1 MLDSIITTWIQKT
14 LPMLNEAQ
22 KRWFLAIGADL
33 LGRGGI
39 KELSEISGV
48 HRNTIGNG
56 INEINEEGF
65 ETRYKMFATANEN
78 VREGNQGR
86 KSVKETYPH
95 IVEEIESIV
104 SKDTYGN
111 PMNPLKWTTKSLRN
125 ISEELKKKE
134 INVNHVT
141 VGQLLEEMGYSLQ
154 SNRKMLQA
162 GKDHPDRDTQFRHI
176 NETCLLYMEDHQ
188 PVVSIDCKKKEN
200 VGNFSN
206 SGREWHEKGNPLQT
220 KDHDW
225 AKNKAAPFGVF
236 DIANYEGYVNVGI
249 GSDTAEFAV
258 NSLREWWNLMGK
270 ERYPDAV
277 CLYITCDG
285 GGSNG
290 SRNRLWKV
298 ELQKLAN
305 ELNLAIQVSH
315 FPPGTSKW
323 NKIEHQLFSQIT
335 RNWRNQPLDSYLTIV
350 KLIENTT
357 TKTGLKVT
365 CSLDIREYLT
375 GIKVDDETMAK
386 LHILRDEFHGEW
398 NYTILPDDH
407 LFSGNEDIT

>member
-1 MLDSIITTWIQKT
+1 MLDEVTKAWVKKT
-14 LPMLNEAQ
+14 LPMLNESQ

-33 LGRGGI
+33 IGRGGV
-39 KELSEISGV
+39 KELSEVSGV
-48 HRNTIGNG
+48 HRNTISSG
-56 INEINEEGF
+56 ISEINAEDF
-65 ETRYKMFATANEN
+65 ETRYVMYAEN
-78 VREGNQGR
+78 SENIRPGNQGR
-86 KSVKETYPH
+86 KSITEKYPQ
-95 IVEEIESIV
+95 IEESIETIV
-104 SKDTYGN
+104 SSETYGN

-125 ISEELKKKE
+125 ISEELKSQD

-141 VGQLLEEMGYSLQ
+141 VGQLLEGMGYSLQ
-154 SNRKMLQA
+154 ANRKMLQV
-162 GKDHPDRDTQFRHI
+162 GTDHPDRDAQFKNI
-176 NETCLLYMEDHQ
+176 NTTCLLYMEDHQ

-206 SGREWHEKGNPLQT
+206 SGREWHERGKPVKTQ
-220 KDHDW
+220 DHDW
-225 AKNKAAPFGVF
+225 AKEKAAPFGVY
-236 DIANYEGYVNVGI
+236 DIASFEGYVNVGI
-249 GSDTAEFAV
+249 SSDTAEFAV
-258 NSLREWWNLMGK
+258 NSLREWWDHMGK
-270 ERYPDAV
+270 IRYPEAQ

-290 SRNRLWKV
+290 TRNRLWKF

-305 ELNLAIQVSH
+305 ELGIAIQVSH

-323 NKIEHQLFSQIT
+323 NKIEHRLFSQIT
-335 RNWRNQPLDSYLTIV
+335 KNWRNQPLDSYLTIV

-357 TKTGLKVT
+357 TSTGLKVG

-375 GIKVDDETMAK
+375 GIKVDDETMSK

-407 LFSGNEDIT
+407 RFAGNENS